1 MDTERG
7 MSPSP
12 APIER
17 IDRKSSDRTGSAE
30 RRAPSTLLF
39 EPASMMPVSAQVG
52 CVFGDDDEMKDAH
65 LDEAVA
71 ARAGIPLPSRVGL
84 HGRDDLV

>member
-1 MDTERG
+1 
-7 MSPSP
+7 
-12 APIER
+12 
-17 IDRKSSDRTGSAE
+17 
-30 RRAPSTLLF
+30 
-39 EPASMMPVSAQVG
+39 MMPMSAQVG

-71 ARAGIPLPSRVGL
+71 ARAGIPFPSRVGL